1 MTITDE
7 PPARGRLL
15 LGTCSWTDRSLIDAG
30 TFYPRKSMTAEARL
44 QFYAA
49 HFPIVEIDSSYYALP
64 SVDNAMRWV
73 ERTPDDFRFDI
84 KAYGLFTGHPVQ
96 PLAFPQDLKEALP
109 PLLREKRNVYGK
121 DLDPAMVDEM
131 WARYEEVLAV
141 LRAGGKLG
149 VVLFQF
155 PPWFTATQ
163 GNRGVIEGIR
173 HRLPDYQLAIEF
185 RGGRWM
191 EPERADRV
199 LDWLRGLGIA
209 YTCVD
214 EPQGFRSS
222 TPPVVAATAPVALV
236 RYHGRNAATW
246 ELTKGAPSDRFDH
259 YYTLEEMAEWVEPIH
274 RLQEEAGEVH
284 LLMNT
289 NKGDQGIVNARS
301 LAQVLG
307 EHLPG

>member
-1 MTITDE
+1 MTT
-7 PPARGRLL
+7 PRGRLL
-15 LGTCSWTDRSLIDAG
+15 LGTCSWTDRSLIEAG

-44 QFYAA
+44 QYYAA

-64 SVDNAMRWV
+64 SVDNAVRWV
-73 ERTPDDFRFDI
+73 ERTPPDFRFDI

-96 PLAFPQDLKEALP
+96 PMAFPQDLKPALP
-109 PLLREKRNVYGK
+109 PGLAGRRNVYGK
-121 DLDPAMVDEM
+121 DLDPDLVDEM
-131 WARYEEVLAV
+131 WRRYEEVLAV
-141 LRAGGKLG
+141 LQGGGKLG

-163 GNRGVIEGIR
+163 GNRRAIEAIR
-173 HRLPDYQLAIEF
+173 QRLPGYQLAIEF
-185 RGGRWM
+185 RGGGWM
-191 EPERADRV
+191 EPDRTSRV
-199 LDWLRGLGIA
+199 LDWLRDLGVA

-236 RYHGRNAATW
+236 RFHGRNAATW
-246 ELTKGAPSDRFDH
+246 ERTKGSPSDRFDH
-259 YYTLEEMAEWVEPIH
+259 YYSRQELEEWVAPIH
-274 RLQEEAGEVH
+274 RLQEEAAEVH

-289 NKGDQGIVNARS
+289 NKGDQGIVNARA